1 MVNYKD
7 GKVYKFEFDGH
18 LYIGSTC
25 EPRLSKRRGKHV
37 AASKNQTLKLYSAI
51 NARRDGWTG
60 VQITLVESYPCK
72 NSDELR
78 AKERYWI

>member
-7 GKVYKFEFDGH
+7 GKVYKLEFDGH

-25 EPRLSKRRGKHV
+25 ESRLSRRRGKHV
-37 AASKNQTLKLYSAI
+37 AASKSQKMKLYDAI
-51 NARRDGWTG
+51 NDIEEGWTG
-60 VQITLVESYPCK
+60 VEITLVKSYPCN

-78 AKERYWI
+78 AREL